1 MYYLI
6 ARYYNPDHGVFLSVD
21 PDPGDEDDPITM
33 NGYTYGDNNPVMMVD
48 PDGHLAWFV
57 PLAIHGARMAAPHV
71 GRFVGKQLAKRA
83 VKQTVK
89 YKGEI
94 GAPKRKVVFDQRKI
108 PTDGAKKNS
117 VTYHFKNGKLD
128 KKRYYDHR
136 GRAIKDIDYSNHGNA
151 KKHPVVPH
159 KHYFKWRNEKSQH
172 TTWYPLR
179 KKW

>member
-1 MYYLI
+1 
-6 ARYYNPDHGVFLSVD
+6 
-21 PDPGDEDDPITM
+21 
-33 NGYTYGDNNPVMMVD
+33 
-48 PDGHLAWFV
+48 
-57 PLAIHGARMAAPHV
+57 MAAPHV

-89 YKGEI
+89 YKGGI

-159 KHYFKWRNEKSQH
+159 KHYFKWRNGKSQH